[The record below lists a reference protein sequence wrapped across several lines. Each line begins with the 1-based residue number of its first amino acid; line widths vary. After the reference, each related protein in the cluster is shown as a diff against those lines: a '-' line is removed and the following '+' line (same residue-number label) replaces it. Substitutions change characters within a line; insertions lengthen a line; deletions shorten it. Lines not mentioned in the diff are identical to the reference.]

1 MNMITE
7 KRTLP
12 RKNGLSEF
20 YQRFKKMFIAV
31 FLIIIIFVVGE
42 IAIGSFLSLSQVLLT
57 FKFATFIALFGLCQM
72 LVIASGGDI
81 DLSVGYIA
89 TLVAVLTAQ
98 VMNGQNETLWIAIL
112 IAIGIGCVIGFAN
125 GLLTA
130 YVKLPSLVVTMA
142 MANIVQGIVNVYAAG
157 SSITGA
163 PAPVL
168 QQLSAKLTGIFPN
181 IVWVLIATAIVV
193 MIIMFKTKIGMKL
206 LGVGANPVAAYLSGV
221 NVKRVRTIAFMASG
235 VIAGLVG
242 LLLIGNAGQAFKD
255 MASSYVMPS
264 IAAVVIGGMS
274 LSGGEGNYIGVI
286 LGAVVLQTLTNLF
299 VAFGW
304 GDAGKWLGYGII
316 LLFMLIAYVRE
327 KMFR

>member
-1 MNMITE
+1 ME
-7 KRTLP
+7 KNIIALK
-12 RKNGLSEF
+12 KNPVSGF
-20 YQRFKKMFIAV
+20 YQNYRKMIIAALLIVAIYIVGQIAV
-31 FLIIIIFVVGE
+31 
-42 IAIGSFLSLSQVLLT
+42 GSFLSLAQVLLT

-72 LVIASGGDI
+72 LVICSGGDI

-89 TLVAVLTAQ
+89 TLVAVLTAA
-98 VMNGQNETLWIAIL
+98 VMNGQNDTLWIAIL
-112 IAIGIGCVIGFAN
+112 IAIGIGCLVGLGN

-163 PAPVL
+163 PSPVL
-168 QQLSAKLTGIFPN
+168 QKLSAKMTGTFPN
-181 IVWVLIATAIVV
+181 IVWVLIVTTVIV
-193 MIIMFKTKIGMKL
+193 MIIMFRTKIGMKL
-206 LGVGANPVAAYLSGV
+206 LGVGANPVAAYLSGI
-221 NVKRVRTIAFMASG
+221 NVKRVRTIAFIVSG
-235 VIAGLVG
+235 AIAGLVG

-255 MASSYVMPS
+255 MASMYVMPS

-299 VAFGW
+299 IAFGW

-327 KMFR
+327 KTFR

>member
-1 MNMITE
+1 MEKNMMAI
-7 KRTLP
+7 KRNP
-12 RKNGLSEF
+12 IAGF
-20 YQRFKKMFIAV
+20 YQNYRKMIVAALLIVVIYIVGQIAV
-31 FLIIIIFVVGE
+31 
-42 IAIGSFLSLSQVLLT
+42 GSFLSLEQVLLT

-72 LVIASGGDI
+72 LVICSGGDI
-81 DLSVGYIA
+81 DLSVGFVA
-89 TLVAVLTAQ
+89 TLVAVLTAA
-98 VMNGQNETLWIAIL
+98 VMDGRNEMLWIAVL
-112 IAIGIGCVIGFAN
+112 IAIGIGCLFGFGN

-142 MANIVQGIVNVYAAG
+142 MANIVQGVVNVYAAG

-163 PAPVL
+163 PSPVL
-168 QQLSAKLTGIFPN
+168 QQLSAKMTGIFPN
-181 IVWVLIATAIVV
+181 IVWVLIITAIVV
-193 MIIMFKTKIGMKL
+193 MLIMFRTKIGMKL

-221 NVKRVRTIAFMASG
+221 NVRRVRTVAFVASG
-235 VIAGLVG
+235 AIAGLVG
-242 LLLIGNAGQAFKD
+242 LLLIGNSGQAFKD
-255 MASSYVMPS
+255 MASMYVMPS

-274 LSGGEGNYIGVI
+274 LNGGEGNYIGVI

-327 KMFR
+327 KVFR

>member
-1 MNMITE
+1 MEKNMMAI
-7 KRTLP
+7 KRNP
-12 RKNGLSEF
+12 VAGF
-20 YQRFKKMFIAV
+20 YQNYRKMIVAALLIVVIYIVGQIAV
-31 FLIIIIFVVGE
+31 
-42 IAIGSFLSLSQVLLT
+42 GSFLSLEQVLLT

-72 LVIASGGDI
+72 LVICSGGDI
-81 DLSVGYIA
+81 DLSVGFVA
-89 TLVAVLTAQ
+89 TLVAVLTAA
-98 VMNGQNETLWIAIL
+98 VMDGRNEMLWIAVL
-112 IAIGIGCVIGFAN
+112 IAIGIGCLFGLGN

-142 MANIVQGIVNVYAAG
+142 MANIVQGVVNVYAAG

-163 PAPVL
+163 PSPVL
-168 QQLSAKLTGIFPN
+168 QQLSAKMTGIFPN
-181 IVWVLIATAIVV
+181 IVWVLIITAIVV
-193 MIIMFKTKIGMKL
+193 MLIMFRTKIGMKL

-221 NVKRVRTIAFMASG
+221 NVRRVRTVAFVASG
-235 VIAGLVG
+235 AIAGLVG
-242 LLLIGNAGQAFKD
+242 LLLIGNSGQAFKD
-255 MASSYVMPS
+255 MASMYVMPS

-274 LSGGEGNYIGVI
+274 LNGGEGNYIGVI

-327 KMFR
+327 KVFR